1 MELVQLTF
9 GEIENVYAVSNVI
22 KEFEKAVNESWEE
35 NPPWQ
40 RFQKKL
46 IGDLAVLSVEGER
59 AIGLHQFER
68 LSGEK
73 DIYSIRHPEAT
84 KNVRVLYT
92 LGEGVV
98 ILLVAFLEK
107 SEGDYRKAIK
117 AAKNRIAWLNS

>member
-9 GEIENVYAVSNVI
+9 DEIENVYAVSSVI
-22 KEFEKAVNESWEE
+22 KEFEKAADESWGE
-35 NPPWQ
+35 NPPWK

-46 IGDLAVLSVEGER
+46 IGDLAVLSEEGER

-73 DIYSIRHPEAT
+73 DIYSIRHPETT

-92 LGEGVV
+92 LRGGNV

-107 SEGDYRKAIK
+107 CEGDYRKAIK
-117 AAKNRIAWLNS
+117 MAKNRIAWLNS